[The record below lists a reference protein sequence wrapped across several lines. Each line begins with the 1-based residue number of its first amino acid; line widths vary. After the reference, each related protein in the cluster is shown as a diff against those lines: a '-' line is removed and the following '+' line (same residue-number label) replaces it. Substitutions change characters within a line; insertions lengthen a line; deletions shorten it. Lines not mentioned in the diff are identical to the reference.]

1 GFDVKLIEIN
11 RTCEVTKHIKYAMMV
26 VYSNYHDVI
35 GFAKAKGEA
44 IPSAS
49 QKSSALTT
57 FGAAN
62 SSPGPGNMDRNSL
75 IPAMVAMISEC
86 ISRDFVAEQISL
98 KGIKFHTKESP
109 QTLIKS
115 ADGSFSLKLIKEQ
128 PRDTHMLCFPQDASR
143 IQGYLNLHVV
153 SISEGDLLKLYSCEG
168 DLLKLTLA
176 SFIEINSIV
185 IESDQ
190 CCNKDWLLIL
200 AFSLGSDYVYLDVPD
215 PDSLIEFAKNV
226 IKYAETRLN
235 PTLVIEAELAQ
246 KVGNDIKMPQLQ

>member
-11 RTCEVTKHIKYAMMV
+11 RTCEVTKHIKYTMMV
-26 VYSNYHDVI
+26 VYGNYHDVI

-75 IPAMVAMISEC
+75 IPAMVAMV
-86 ISRDFVAEQISL
+86 D
-98 KGIKFHTKESP
+98 GNTKSNTMTWTVEY
-109 QTLIKS
+109 
-115 ADGSFSLKLIKEQ
+115 DKLSK
-128 PRDTHMLCFPQDASR
+128 
-143 IQGYLNLHVV
+143 
-153 SISEGDLLKLYSCEG
+153 
-168 DLLKLTLA
+168 
-176 SFIEINSIV
+176 
-185 IESDQ
+185 
-190 CCNKDWLLIL
+190 
-200 AFSLGSDYVYLDVPD
+200 DVPD
-215 PDSLIEFAKNV
+215 PDSLLEFAKNV

-235 PTLVIEAELAQ
+235 PTLVIEAEFAQ